1 MAIVR
6 VPPAYRGPTRG
17 EAEIRVAGETVRA
30 CLEAVEAR
38 YPGFEAQVLDDD
50 GRLHRFVRL
59 FVNGEALDA
68 RDLDTRVAAEDAVDV
83 LAAIGGGQSDI
94 LSHPTDFASPVQ
106 EVPMPQ
112 APDGDQLI
120 RVDMTTQRAWAEPF
134 PEAWKL
140 LGGRA
145 LSARILLEECDPKC
159 DPLGPANV
167 LVLAPGVLSGTAA
180 PTSGRIS
187 VGAKSPL
194 TGGIKEANA
203 GGNPG
208 QDLMKL
214 GYRCIIVKGQP
225 SDPNRRYG
233 LEVSKDGLRVVAA
246 DDSKAMWNYA
256 LIAHL
261 ATKYSDTASFISI
274 GPAGEMRLTG
284 ASVACTDGDE
294 RRPARHA
301 ARGGLGA
308 VMGSKGLKYVAIDAE
323 KLAVRKPAQAKEF
336 YALCKTYTK
345 DYREGPQMFKHGTS
359 SVVPVANILNTF
371 PYKNRTE
378 GQSPDAKTLD
388 GKNIVESFETRGGGM
403 HNCMTGCIVQCS
415 NVVHDKDGNYKTSA
429 LEFETLTMLGANC
442 AIASWED
449 VADLDRLCDEVG
461 LDTIETGAAIAVY
474 MDSGGM
480 EWGDAEGARRILHE
494 IAQGTELGRAIG
506 NGALAIGR
514 KRNHKRIPV
523 VKGQSI
529 PAWDPRPLKATGVTY
544 ATSPMGADHTAGLI
558 VNPGLPPDQFAR
570 ASQEAQLINA
580 ACDSSGFCQF
590 LQPTLTDIATF
601 YSHYTGEQVTKEQVA
616 DIGWQCLQ
624 DEWAFNAG
632 AGFTEADDDLPEPM
646 KTEGVGPNKVM
657 KFDVPAEIIRQAKA
671 QRFEPRPELFTTK
684 ATG

>member
-1 MAIVR
+1 MA
-6 VPPAYRGPTRG
+6 
-17 EAEIRVAGETVRA
+17 
-30 CLEAVEAR
+30 
-38 YPGFEAQVLDDD
+38 
-50 GRLHRFVRL
+50 
-59 FVNGEALDA
+59 
-68 RDLDTRVAAEDAVDV
+68 
-83 LAAIGGGQSDI
+83 
-94 LSHPTDFASPVQ
+94 ASSS
-106 EVPMPQ
+106 
-112 APDGDQLI
+112 GDQLI

-134 PEAWKL
+134 PDDWKL

-145 LSARILLEECDPKC
+145 LSARILLGECDPKC
-159 DPLGPANV
+159 DPLGPGNV
-167 LVLAPGVLSGTAA
+167 LVMAPGLLSGTAA

-187 VGAKSPL
+187 IGGKSPL

-214 GYRCIIVKGQP
+214 GHRCIIVKGQP

-233 LEVSKDGLRVVAA
+233 LEVSKDGVRVVPA
-246 DDSKAMWNYA
+246 DDCKGMWNYA
-256 LIAHL
+256 LIDHL
-261 ATKYSDTASFISI
+261 ATKYSETASFISI

-284 ASVACTDGDE
+284 ASVACTDGDA

-308 VMGSKGLKYVAIDAE
+308 VMGSKGLKYVAVDAG
-323 KLAVRKPAQAKEF
+323 KLPVRKPARAKEF
-336 YALCKTYTK
+336 YALCKDYTK
-345 DYREGPQMFKHGTS
+345 TYREGPQMFKHGTS
-359 SVVPVANILNTF
+359 TVVPVANMLNTF

-388 GKNIVESFETRGGGM
+388 GARIVESFESRGGGM

-449 VADLDRLCDEVG
+449 VADLDRLCDELG

-480 EWGDAEGARRILHE
+480 AWGDAEGAKRILRE
-494 IAQGTELGRAIG
+494 IAEGTELGRAIG

-523 VKGQSI
+523 VKGQSL

-544 ATSPMGADHTAGLI
+544 CTSPMGADHTAGLI
-558 VNPGLPPDQFAR
+558 VNPGMPPDQFAR
-570 ASQEAQLINA
+570 ASQEAQLVNA

-590 LQPTLTDIATF
+590 LQPTLNDMATY
-601 YSHYTGEQVTKEQVA
+601 YSLLLGEEIGPEQVA
-616 DIGWQCLQ
+616 DIGWRCLQ
-624 DEWAFNAG
+624 DEWAFNDR
-632 AGFTEADDDLPEPM
+632 AGFTEADDDLPEAM
-646 KTEGVGPNKVM
+646 KTEGVGPNKTMV
-657 KFDVPAEIIRQAKA
+657 FDVPAEIVQQARR
-671 QRFEPRPELFTTK
+671 QRFATRPELFAIK